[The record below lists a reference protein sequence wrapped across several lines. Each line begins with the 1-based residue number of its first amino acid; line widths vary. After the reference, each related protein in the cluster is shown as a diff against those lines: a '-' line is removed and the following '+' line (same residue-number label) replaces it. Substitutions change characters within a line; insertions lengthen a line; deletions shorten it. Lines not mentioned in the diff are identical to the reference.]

1 MLSIAKKKMA
11 MNSIELETI
20 ALVFVS
26 EFVSQNKSILEKDN
40 DGRIKFLRMSA
51 KNRMKYIEKTLDS
64 IVKG

>member
-1 MLSIAKKKMA
+1 

-20 ALVFVS
+20 ALVFAS
-26 EFVSQNKSILEKDN
+26 EFVSQNKSILEKDS